1 MPTLKIRTAVSW
13 LLAPLLLI
21 STLPA
26 WGVDK
31 AKDEETIKNATAVL
45 QAMLDS
51 KVVPSTLLVTANCI
65 LVLPGVKKFAVG
77 VGGTGGRGP
86 MTCRKG
92 KNFSGDEWSA
102 PAMYT
107 IGGASAGLQVGGSST
122 DVVLLIM
129 SPSAVNK
136 VLTGKVKVG
145 TDLTAAAGPSGATA
159 TGSVGGADI
168 LSYARTKGLFAG
180 ISLNGASLG
189 PDSDADQRLYGKAVG
204 AREIVLDNA
213 VKATPAGQS
222 LVSLLEKLGSM
233 AHLNRQIYQ
242 FDKAIERLASYC
254 FTPRRE
260 CDCGKRWG

>member
-1 MPTLKIRTAVSW
+1 MPASRIRTAVSW

-26 WGVDK
+26 WGADK
-31 AKDEETIKNATAVL
+31 GKDEETIQNATAVL
-45 QAMLDS
+45 QALLDG
-51 KVVPSTLLVTANCI
+51 KVVPANLLVTANCI

-77 VGGTGGRGP
+77 VGGSGGRGP

-107 IGGASAGLQVGGSST
+107 IGGASAGLQLGGSST
-122 DVVLLIM
+122 DVVFLIM
-129 SPSAVNK
+129 APSAVNK
-136 VLTGKVKVG
+136 VLDGRIKVG
-145 TDLTAAAGPSGATA
+145 TDLTAAAGPSGATS

-168 LSYARTKGLFAG
+168 LTYGRAKGLFAG
-180 ISLNGASLG
+180 ISLNGASLE
-189 PDSDADQRLYGKAVG
+189 PDSSADQRLYSKAVS

-222 LVSLLEKLGSM
+222 LVSLIEKRG
-233 AHLNRQIYQ
+233 
-242 FDKAIERLASYC
+242 
-254 FTPRRE
+254 
-260 CDCGKRWG
+260 

>member
-1 MPTLKIRTAVSW
+1 MPTSKIRTAVSY

-21 STLPA
+21 STLPG
-26 WGVDK
+26 WGADSGR
-31 AKDEETIKNATAVL
+31 DEQTIEHASAVL
-45 QAMLDS
+45 QALLDG
-51 KVVPSTLLVTANCI
+51 KVVPANLLVTANCI

-77 VGGTGGRGP
+77 VGGSGGRGP

-107 IGGASAGLQVGGSST
+107 IGGASAGLQLGGSST

-129 SPSAVNK
+129 APSAVNK
-136 VLTGKVKVG
+136 VLDGKIKVG
-145 TDLTAAAGPSGATA
+145 TDLTAAMGPSSANS

-168 LSYARTKGLFAG
+168 LTYGRAKGLFAG
-180 ISLNGASLG
+180 ISLNGASLEV
-189 PDSDADQRLYGKAVG
+189 DSSADQRLYGKAVG

-222 LVSLLEKLGSM
+222 LVSVLE
-233 AHLNRQIYQ
+233 
-242 FDKAIERLASYC
+242 
-254 FTPRRE
+254 RR
-260 CDCGKRWG
+260 G

>member
-1 MPTLKIRTAVSW
+1 MPTLRIRTAVSC

-21 STLPA
+21 STLPG
-26 WGVDK
+26 WGADSGR
-31 AKDEETIKNATAVL
+31 DEQTLEHATVVL
-45 QAMLDS
+45 QALLDG
-51 KVVPSTLLVTANCI
+51 KVVPANLLVTTNCI

-77 VGGTGGRGP
+77 VGASGGRGP

-122 DVVLLIM
+122 DLVLLIM
-129 SPSAVNK
+129 APSAVNK
-136 VLTGKVKVG
+136 VLEGKIKVG
-145 TDLTAAAGPSGATA
+145 TDLTAAAGPSSANS

-168 LSYARTKGLFAG
+168 LTYGRAKGLFAG
-180 ISLNGASLG
+180 ISLNGASLEV
-189 PDSDADQRLYGKAVG
+189 DSSADQRLYGKAVG

-222 LVSLLEKLGSM
+222 LVSVLEKRG
-233 AHLNRQIYQ
+233 
-242 FDKAIERLASYC
+242 
-254 FTPRRE
+254 
-260 CDCGKRWG
+260 